1 MKIYFNKI
9 NKPASTRTMSL
20 LCQFGIVGIEFRIV
34 HLQDKDRET
43 SFLYTYIYG
52 EERWI
57 NEFPWERKETPPE
70 FGLGSLIP
78 LIFLPLPLF

>member
-52 EERWI
+52 EER
-57 NEFPWERKETPPE
+57 
-70 FGLGSLIP
+70 
-78 LIFLPLPLF
+78 